1 MTREWIN
8 SSILKL
14 IIFFKNKGTKK
25 QVREIQ
31 FLTLVPITLS
41 AEQPAKQGE

>member
-1 MTREWIN
+1 MTVEWIN

-14 IIFFKNKGTKK
+14 KVFYQNKGTNK

>member
-14 IIFFKNKGTKK
+14 KIFFKNKGTNK